1 MGTVPGGGAGE
12 ADVRRIVGL
21 SAGWFRSWYRPS
33 NIVPLCSRRPL
44 KDIVK
49 CYLKVRMNSAEFHI
63 LRRNEDLYA
72 SKRETYFFVGRA
84 RLKSSCSSVLSLFH
98 VATTCESDASR

>member
-1 MGTVPGGGAGE
+1 MSMY
-12 ADVRRIVGL
+12 ADVRHIVGL

-49 CYLKVRMNSAEFHI
+49 CCLNVRMNSAEFHI
-63 LRRNEDLYA
+63 LRTNEDL
-72 SKRETYFFVGRA
+72 REKGSELIDIVE
-84 RLKSSCSSVLSLFH
+84 LIQ
-98 VATTCESDASR
+98 

>member
-1 MGTVPGGGAGE
+1 MGSLLTYF
-12 ADVRRIVGL
+12 
-21 SAGWFRSWYRPS
+21 AGWFRSWYRPS

-49 CYLKVRMNSAEFHI
+49 CCLNVRMNSAEFHI

-98 VATTCESDASR
+98 VATACESDASR